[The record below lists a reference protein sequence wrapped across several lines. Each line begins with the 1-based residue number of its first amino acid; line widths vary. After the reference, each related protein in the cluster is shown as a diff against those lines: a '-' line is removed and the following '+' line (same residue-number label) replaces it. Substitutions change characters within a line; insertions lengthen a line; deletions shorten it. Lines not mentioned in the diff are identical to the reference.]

1 MRIILKRAIFCV
13 MLLTIGLLSTQ
24 GCRADIVDWSAL
36 DSFLAGPQT
45 ITVPGGILATVE
57 LYNNSGETFTF
68 ADSDPTPN
76 DDRLQ
81 LDWLHPTIVDSTVD
95 HGIRINF
102 SSAVD
107 INSIAFEQFGSPLEV
122 TRVGIDAGANFVSPH
137 PLWTIDG
144 GNATWESGGSITF
157 DLAGGFNLEAANV
170 TTLEL
175 GLIDSS
181 IGFGGSKSKDWGL
194 DIAVAAIP
202 EPSHVAFLF
211 FVTVGLLLP
220 RYRRESV

>member
-81 LDWLHPTIVDSTVD
+81 LDWLHPAIVDSTVD

-107 INSIAFEQFGSPLEV
+107 VNSIAFEQFGSPLEV
-122 TRVGIDAGANFVSPH
+122 TRVGIDAGASYVDPN
-137 PLWTIDG
+137 PLWTIAG
-144 GNATWESGGSITF
+144 GDARWESGGAVAFNFAS
-157 DLAGGFNLEAANV
+157 GFNLEVANV

-194 DIAVAAIP
+194 DIAVASIP
-202 EPSHVAFLF
+202 EPTSIKFLF
-211 FVTVGLLLP
+211 LLGAIVAALW
-220 RYRRESV
+220 RRKR